1 MKKIVKKK
9 SNGGGRTLRVFSR
22 HPSHAQLRD
31 KITLPFLACIRF
43 GSTNPGTLPYVVEM
57 NSAESIKNSSNKRL
71 MKECFQQN
79 GVKTA
84 DWFITKD
91 GKLFEGNAVLQM
103 NELPYPIVAK
113 HIHGSRGEGNYLLKN
128 QDELSAWLKGKTLGN
143 YIFERYTPFVREYRL
158 HLSALGCFYAC
169 RKMLKQDTPEAEKWH
184 RHDTNSVWI
193 LEDNQAFDKPSNW
206 NDIVA
211 EGVKAIAAVGLDVGC
226 IDLRVQSAKDSKD
239 RVRENPEFFVIETN
253 SAPSFGDITYQKY
266 LENIPVIAKNLFV
279 KK

>member
-43 GSTNPGTLPYVVEM
+43 GSTNAGTLPYAVEI
-57 NSAESIKNSSNKRL
+57 NSTESIRNSSSKRL

-84 DWFITKD
+84 DWYTTND
-91 GKLFEGNAVLQM
+91 GKMFDGNNVTPIS
-103 NELPYPIVAK
+103 ELPYPIVAK
-113 HIHGSRGEGNYLLKN
+113 HVHGSRGEGNYLLKT
-128 QDELSAWLKGKTLGN
+128 QEELNTWLKGKTLNN

-169 RKMLKQDTPEAEKWH
+169 RKMLREGTPENEKWH

-193 LEDNQAFDKPSNW
+193 REENELFDKPCNW
-206 NDIVA
+206 DAIVA

-226 IDLRVQSAKDSKD
+226 IDLRVQSARDSKD

-253 SAPSFGDITYQKY
+253 SAPSFGEITYQKY
-266 LENIPVIAKNLFV
+266 LENIPMIAKNLFV